1 MLLSPL
7 GGLVWALCSLGVS
20 LSIGFRGIK
29 GASAI
34 YSTFL
39 LTEKREQL
47 DG

>member
-7 GGLVWALCSLGVS
+7 WGLVWALCYIGVS
-20 LSIGFRGIK
+20 PSIGFRGIK

-39 LTEKREQL
+39 LTAKREQFVC
-47 DG
+47 